1 MIAGTITDITKCGNT
16 FLTLFKLLYD
26 VLLLFLP
33 YPLSSKASEVDA
45 MLFIDT
51 TRTLVRVGRREV
63 IFFFLASS
71 SPGLGSLNL

>member
-45 MLFIDT
+45 ILFIDT
-51 TRTLVRVGRREV
+51 TSTLVRVGRREV

-71 SPGLGSLNL
+71 SPGFGSLNL

>member
-26 VLLLFLP
+26 VLLLFLS

-51 TRTLVRVGRREV
+51 TSTLVRVGRREV

-71 SPGLGSLNL
+71 SPGFGSLNL

>member
-1 MIAGTITDITKCGNT
+1 MIAGTITDIIKCGNT

-45 MLFIDT
+45 ILFIDT
-51 TRTLVRVGRREV
+51 TSTLVRVGIREV

-71 SPGLGSLNL
+71 SPGFGSLNL

>member
-16 FLTLFKLLYD
+16 FLTLFKLLYN

-45 MLFIDT
+45 ILFIDT
-51 TRTLVRVGRREV
+51 TSTLVRVGRREV

-71 SPGLGSLNL
+71 SPGFGSLNL

>member
-45 MLFIDT
+45 ILFIDT
-51 TRTLVRVGRREV
+51 TSTLVRVGIREV

>member
-45 MLFIDT
+45 ILFIDT
-51 TRTLVRVGRREV
+51 TSTLVRVGIREV

-71 SPGLGSLNL
+71 SPGFGSLNL